1 MVPAF
6 VQARQCDGT
15 ERNLGWLFEKGYGVV
30 SDNVAAYA
38 LYELS
43 RRGNALSDGKVRT
56 SCSRLEG
63 RMSNND
69 LGAARKLAGE
79 MDLSEG
85 MLAVLDTYL
94 GQKKT
99 DGVDCLMCGTVSQ

>member
-1 MVPAF
+1 MYIF
-6 VQARQCDGT
+6 
-15 ERNLGWLFEKGYGVV
+15 LFEKGYGVV

-94 GQKKT
+94 GQKKR
-99 DGVDCLMCGTVSQ
+99 MA